1 MISKRLAILSL
12 TVLLGIWFGL
22 ACAAEGKPPLKP
34 NVFVSIEPVEYFVKR
49 VAGPLADVSVLVGPG
64 QEPHTFE
71 PTPKLVAK
79 LADAQVLFKIGF
91 PFEEALIRKAGS
103 TFKNLKVVDLQQGI
117 KMRTISEAE
126 EESDHDADAA
136 HRHSHEA
143 GAVDPHTWLDPRL
156 AKIQAKTIADTLIR
170 IDPDHRAIYE
180 ENLKKFQADLDEI
193 DDQLR
198 SSLAPVKGKSFF
210 VFHPAFGYFG
220 DEYGLKQVAVE
231 IEGKEPTARQ
241 LVRLIEQAKA
251 QGVKVMF
258 AEPQFPKKTAET
270 LAKSI
275 GGAVVLIDDL
285 APDYLNNLKDVAM
298 SLESALRS
306 QAK

>member
-1 MISKRLAILSL
+1 MIFKRSTILAL
-12 TVLLGIWFGL
+12 TVLSAIWFGL
-22 ACAAEGKPPLKP
+22 ASAAEVKPADKI
-34 NVFVSIEPVEYFVKR
+34 NVFVSIEPVAYFVKR
-49 VAGPLADVSVLVGPG
+49 VAGPLADVNVLVGPG

-79 LADAQVLFKIGF
+79 LAEAKVLFKMGF
-91 PFEEALIRKAGS
+91 PFEETLIKKAGS

-117 KMRTISEAE
+117 KMRTITDE
-126 EESDHDADAA
+126 EKEHDHDAGAE
-136 HRHSHEA
+136 HGNSHEA
-143 GAVDPHTWLDPRL
+143 GAFDPHTWLDPRL
-156 AKIQAKTIADTLIR
+156 AKIQAKTIADTLIQ
-170 IDPDHRAIYE
+170 IDPDHGAIYE
-180 ENLKKFQADLDEI
+180 ENLKKFQADLDKM
-193 DDQLR
+193 DDKLR

-231 IEGKEPTARQ
+231 IEGKEPTARR
-241 LVRLIEQAKA
+241 LARLIEEAKA
-251 QGVKVMF
+251 QGVRVIF

-285 APDYLNNLKDVAM
+285 APEYLDNLNEVAV
-298 SLESALRS
+298 SLESALRN

>member
-34 NVFVSIEPVEYFVKR
+34 NVFVSIEPVDYFVKR
-49 VAGPLADVSVLVGPG
+49 VSGPLADVSVLVGPG

-91 PFEEALIRKAGS
+91 PFEDALITKAGS
-103 TFKNLKVVDLQQGI
+103 TFNNLKVVDLQQGI

-126 EESDHDADAA
+126 EENDHDADAA

-180 ENLKKFQADLDEI
+180 ENLKKFQADLDKI

-231 IEGKEPTARQ
+231 IEGTAC
-241 LVRLIEQAKA
+241 L
-251 QGVKVMF
+251 F
-258 AEPQFPKKTAET
+258 FPMIKPI
-270 LAKSI
+270 LSI
-275 GGAVVLIDDL
+275 FLSSSFS
-285 APDYLNNLKDVAM
+285 PLNL
-298 SLESALRS
+298 SSAGN
-306 QAK
+306 